1 VADRKTVLDIQVI
14 DTDTHITEPPDL
26 WTSRVQKELVDKV
39 PKVERHPE
47 GGVST
52 WRIGSRW
59 LNPPGQTSTAG
70 REDYDTVAAEM
81 DEIDPASWQ
90 PDERLRRMD
99 EYGVYA
105 QLLYPNIIGFE
116 SKTFLDEL
124 GPETSTVCT
133 RAYNDFLIDFA
144 SVDPRRFL
152 PVTMLPFW
160 DLDASL
166 AEMRRC
172 RDLGHKGIL
181 FANKYERI
189 GFPPFTSPHWD
200 PIYAAAQD
208 LEMSINFHVGFAWSR
223 ARELAAAWAAGDEEA
238 GSGLSGE
245 RGAAA
250 TTRRSVMRPVLSQ
263 LTNADTITSFLLS
276 DLPDRFPRLKFV
288 SVESGFG
295 FIPYLLESLDWHW
308 KGAGVQRYL
317 SLLPSDYFRRQ
328 CYGTFWF
335 ERTTLQMLQN
345 YPENFMFSTDFPH
358 PTSLSP
364 GPASPADVPSE
375 HISVAFQDLPDDI
388 VRKALHDNAANIYHL
403 D

>member
-1 VADRKTVLDIQVI
+1 
-14 DTDTHITEPPDL
+14 
-26 WTSRVQKELVDKV
+26 
-39 PKVERHPE
+39 
-47 GGVST
+47 
-52 WRIGSRW
+52 
-59 LNPPGQTSTAG
+59 
-70 REDYDTVAAEM
+70 
-81 DEIDPASWQ
+81 
-90 PDERLRRMD
+90 MD